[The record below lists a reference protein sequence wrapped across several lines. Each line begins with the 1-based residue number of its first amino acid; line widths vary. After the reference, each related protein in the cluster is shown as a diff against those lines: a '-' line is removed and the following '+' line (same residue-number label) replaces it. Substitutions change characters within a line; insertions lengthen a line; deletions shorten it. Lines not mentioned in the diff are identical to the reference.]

1 MHAIN
6 PYLANRGRAEQVRAR
21 RRGHMHADADVGMIS
36 IAQAPG
42 AGGGPAAA
50 SPVRGGFG
58 AQANLHPVHYAAPT
72 KVRGAPLGFDSGAA
86 GVAAAMMLRGQKRCA
101 VCVLDSKFPI
111 TT

>member
-1 MHAIN
+1 MQGYNQYYAN
-6 PYLANRGRAEQVRAR
+6 PERAEQIRAN
-21 RRGHMHADADVGMIS
+21 RRGHMHADANVGMIS

-72 KVRGAPLGFDSGAA
+72 RVRGAPLGFDSGAA
-86 GVAAAMMLRGQKRCA
+86 GVLLMACA
-101 VCVLDSKFPI
+101 SGLLEGSRS
-111 TT
+111 